1 MRVGRNKR
9 RNPHHRSSRA
19 ESRDGIQLGSRAALD
34 AARAERRLAG
44 LLGLLLLGCAT
55 PSPVA
60 PAVVTRREPG
70 LLSTPTPNTLIRQ
83 LPSALAV
90 DPLTLVPP
98 PLDFSLKQPE
108 VLTLRNGLQVYL
120 LEDHTAPLVLL
131 RALVPVG
138 GVDDPPEKLGLASVT
153 ATLVTQGGAG
163 SRTPDVLDELL
174 EFHAADVSSGAGD
187 EYSTVTLS
195 LRSADLPKLFPVFAD
210 LVQRPRFEGP
220 RFDVAA
226 GRFLEGIRRREDR
239 PDGVAARAL
248 NKAVFGPGSLLGRE
262 ATEATVKALT
272 VADVKK
278 LHATTWGAKSAR
290 LIITGDFD
298 PKALRPLL
306 ERDFASWKGG
316 APAPRQWAAPAPLVR
331 RVIVVPRKIA
341 QAKVRLGAWGFP
353 RNTPLEFP
361 LRLANTTLGTFGVG
375 RLYKEI
381 RDERGLAYSAFSSVN
396 PGPTTGQFTAG
407 FDTKPEQVAEALDV
421 ATRILREL
429 GAGAPMSEAELR
441 TSRDIAINAFAFR
454 FDSAAKIAFERASYD
469 LFGYGQDYLSTWRAK
484 IGGVSAAEASE
495 AARQFD
501 AGLQI
506 IVVGPVD
513 KLGDLARFG
522 PVSTITD
529 VEQFR

>member
-1 MRVGRNKR
+1 M
-9 RNPHHRSSRA
+9 
-19 ESRDGIQLGSRAALD
+19 
-34 AARAERRLAG
+34 
-44 LLGLLLLGCAT
+44 
-55 PSPVA
+55 A

-70 LLSTPTPNTLIRQ
+70 LLSAPTPNTLIRQ
-83 LPSALAV
+83 LPAALDV
-90 DPLTLVPP
+90 DPVAIKPP
-98 PLDFSLKQPE
+98 PLEFSLKQPE
-108 VLTLRNGLQVYL
+108 VLTLPNGLQVYL

-138 GVDDPPEKLGLASVT
+138 GVDDPAAKLGLASVT
-153 ATLVTQGGAG
+153 ATLVTESGAG
-163 SRTPDVLDELL
+163 TRTPEVLDELL

-195 LRSADLPKLFPVFAD
+195 LRSVDLAKLFPVFAD
-210 LVQRPRFEGP
+210 LVQRPRFEAA
-220 RFDVAA
+220 RFDVAT

-248 NKAVFGPGSLLGRE
+248 NKAVFGPTSPLGRE
-262 ATEATVKALT
+262 ATEATVKAIT

-278 LHATTWGAKSAR
+278 LHASTWGAKSTR
-290 LIITGDFD
+290 LIVTGDFD
-298 PKALRPLL
+298 PKALRALL
-306 ERDFASWKGG
+306 EQEFAGWKGG
-316 APAPRQWAAPAPLVR
+316 APPPRQWPAPPPLVR

-381 RDERGLAYSAFSSVN
+381 RDERGLAYSAYSSVN

-407 FDTKPEQVAEALDV
+407 FDTKPEQVVEALEV
-421 ATRILREL
+421 ATRILHDL
-429 GAGAPMSEAELR
+429 GTGAPMSEAELR
-441 TSRDIAINAFAFR
+441 TSSDIATNAFAFR
-454 FDSAAKIAFERASYD
+454 FDSAAKIAFERATYD
-469 LFGYGQDYLSTWRAK
+469 LFGYPQDYLSTWRAK
-484 IGGVSAAEASE
+484 IGAVGAAQASE

-513 KLGDLARFG
+513 KLGDLSRFG

-529 VEQFR
+529 VEQFFPRGASPPFR